1 MAEPVTFPSS
11 SARFGLPLL
20 FAGQAQK
27 EFFVNEA
34 LAMID
39 ALLHPA
45 VLAELAEPPA
55 SPVVGDSYL
64 VGPSPGGAWAERD
77 EALAIWQG
85 DQWFFVE
92 PRDGMTIRDGQ
103 TNLIRV
109 YAEGWQA
116 AAALENPAGGTNID
130 SEARASI
137 DAILATLRAHGI
149 LPQT

>member
-1 MAEPVTFPSS
+1 M
-11 SARFGLPLL
+11 L
-20 FAGQAQK
+20 AGKAQK

-39 ALLHPA
+39 ALLHPV
-45 VLAELAEPPA
+45 VLAELAEPPI

-64 VGPSPGGAWAERD
+64 VDASPSGEWAERD
-77 EALAIWQG
+77 ETLAIWQG

-92 PRDGMTIRDGQ
+92 PRAGMAIRDSQ
-103 TNLIRV
+103 TGLIRV

-137 DAILATLRAHGI
+137 DAILATLRTHGI